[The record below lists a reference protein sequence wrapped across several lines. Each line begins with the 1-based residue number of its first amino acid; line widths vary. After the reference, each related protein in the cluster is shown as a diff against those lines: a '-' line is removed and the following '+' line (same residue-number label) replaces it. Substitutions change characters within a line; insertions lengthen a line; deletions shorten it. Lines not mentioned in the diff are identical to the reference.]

1 MESIPRTGWI
11 HLYKQ
16 LQRSAS
22 QFPQYNYREFFK
34 RRIRDHFTAAVKN
47 NDISE
52 TEFYECKMRECPK
65 CKAKKY
71 SNQTMVMMINE
82 CGHPLCRNCVENLFA
97 RNSGPCPQCGK
108 ILWKKGF
115 WEQIFD
121 DPMVEKENHIRKK
134 LKKIYNLKRAD
145 FPTLRDFNNYLER
158 IETIVMN
165 LTYNIDVEETETEI
179 NRFKAENSELI
190 ERNKRKLDEDQIW
203 VLQMLEEEQKR
214 KKHCIE
220 STGDEEELSEKV
232 ISSNKS
238 KAIIDEL
245 RESDLPAEVIL
256 DRQRKRQIEA
266 ELAEKEEAARRK
278 KSKMG
283 MDEIILI
290 IEAQQKRLDTTSFA
304 SVRIS
309 GAPFVYHAPEL
320 PINGPS
326 LPNPEDLSRLGYLQH
341 VLQISGNRHAGGFT
355 PETCC
360 MRALFDSRIDLF
372 LL

>member
-16 LQRSAS
+16 LLRSAS

-47 NDISE
+47 NNVSQ
-52 TEFYECKMRECPK
+52 TEFYEK
-65 CKAKKY
+65 CQELLQAIRRQSTLYQNYPISKLVIEEKAGDKK
-71 SNQTMVMMINE
+71 SA
-82 CGHPLCRNCVENLFA
+82 LNCVENLFA

-220 STGDEEELSEKV
+220 STGDEEELSGKV

-278 KSKMG
+278 KSKM
-283 MDEIILI
+283 
-290 IEAQQKRLDTTSFA
+290 EAQQKRLDTTSFA

-341 VLQISGNRHAGGFT
+341 VLHISGNRHAGGFT